1 MVVFYAIYFSTFYQ
15 THFEKPLVHGQAVML
30 VTALFIEIKYII
42 ERQVGGRS
50 NFNYWSLVDFMTN
63 CTK

>member
-1 MVVFYAIYFSTFYQ
+1 
-15 THFEKPLVHGQAVML
+15 ML

-42 ERQVGGRS
+42 ERQVGGRY
-50 NFNYWSLVDFMTN
+50 NFNYWLLVDFMTN